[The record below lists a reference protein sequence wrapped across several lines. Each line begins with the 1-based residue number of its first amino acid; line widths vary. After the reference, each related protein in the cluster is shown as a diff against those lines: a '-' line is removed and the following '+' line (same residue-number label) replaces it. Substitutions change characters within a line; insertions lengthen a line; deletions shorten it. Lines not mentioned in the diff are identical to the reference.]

1 MKVPKL
7 SLEEKDDLQ
16 KAEALIL
23 SARESYGIMSARK
36 PNENDD
42 NKAALEYEKL
52 KDIDSED
59 EIDDED
65 ESKDKDKKKK

>member
-42 NKAALEYEKL
+42 KAALEYEKL

-65 ESKDKDKKKK
+65 ESKVKVEKKK